1 MNAIPMNL
9 SFKEDHISQIP
20 ALMLLQ
26 KLGYTYLTQEEALLL
41 RGDKTT
47 GVLLEPVL
55 REQLKNINSISLLG
69 GKVEPFSMQNID
81 NAIEA
86 IRNLPLQEGYIAG
99 NEYVYNLITL
109 GKAME
114 QRIDGDKKSY
124 TINYI
129 DWKNPA
135 NNVFHVTEEFTVTRT
150 GVNDTY
156 RPDLVLFVNGIP
168 LVVIECKRPDVKN
181 SLQQALS
188 QHLRNQHEDGIRALY
203 GYSMLLLALSNNEA
217 SYATTGTPGKFWSVW
232 REQYVDKIEEAE
244 FERRMV
250 SLINTPLKTTDRDK
264 LFSTRF
270 KYVRQYFEE
279 QEMHGMQVCE
289 QDRYLAGLCTPERLL
304 DLIFN
309 FIVYDAGIKKIARYQ
324 QYFAI
329 KKTTE
334 RVRHLED
341 GRRKGGVIWHTQG
354 SGKSL
359 TMVMMAQAIALHLKN
374 PKILLVTDRTELDKQ
389 IAGTFRK
396 CGKYVERA
404 TSGADL
410 SRLLE
415 SNSDAIITTVVNKFE
430 NAVKRMKRPLLSPDI
445 FVLIDEGHRTQYGEL
460 NVQMQR
466 ALPNACFIAMTGTP
480 LMKAEKNTATK
491 FGGIILPVYTV
502 NQAIA
507 DKAVLPLLYEGR
519 VVPQQVNENSIDSYF
534 EMVCEPLSDYE
545 RADLKKKFNR
555 SDVIN
560 QGEQRIYTIAWDISL
575 HYKKNWQNTGFKA
588 QLVCPK
594 KLVAIRYKKILDE
607 IGIISTEVVISSPDD
622 REGEDTAY
630 GETSDTIKSFWKKM
644 MDEHGTPKKYE
655 DNLISRFKNSDKPEV
670 IIVVDKLLTGFD
682 EPKNAVMYLDR
693 SLKDHSLFQ
702 AVARVNRVSEGKD
715 FGYIIDYYGVLKE
728 LNDAITLYGE
738 YEPSE
743 IEGTMT
749 DVREEIDKLP
759 QRHSEVWNIFKAIAN
774 KKDLEAYSQL
784 LRDEITRQLFYEKL
798 AAFARSMKV
807 ALSSMTFF
815 RNNSDEEIKRYKEDL
830 TLFLNLRGAVQKRY
844 SDAVDYKHYEAQI
857 QKLMDAHIQSG
868 KVEIITKLVNIF
880 NEKEFAEEV
889 EKVVGKAAKA
899 DTIASR
905 TAKHITENMD
915 MDPAFYKKFSQLLKE
930 TIAAYEQGRI
940 DEVEY
945 LKKVMQL
952 KEDVLSHTDSD
963 IPKELH
969 GNNPAKAYFGISIE
983 CYKRID
989 TENRRLKEVAK
1000 ETALAFDEI
1009 ICSTVLHEGDPV
1021 IDWQSKTNLINPMK
1035 LRMEDYLIDV
1045 IKREREIPM
1054 TFDDMDLL
1062 IDQSVEVAKK
1072 WLR

>member
-1 MNAIPMNL
+1 MNL
-9 SFKEDHISQIP
+9 SFKEDHISQLP

-26 KLGYTYLTQEEALLL
+26 KLGYTYLSQEEALQL
-41 RGDKTT
+41 RGNKTT
-47 GVLLEPVL
+47 NVLLEPIL
-55 REQLKNINSISLLG
+55 HEQLRKINSISLIG
-69 GKVEPFSMQNID
+69 GKIETFSEQNIEKG
-81 NAIEA
+81 IEA
-86 IRNLPLQEGYIAG
+86 MRNVPMQEGYISG
-99 NEYVYNLITL
+99 NEYVYNLLTL

-114 QRIDGDKKSY
+114 QSIDGDKKSY
-124 TINYI
+124 TLNYI
-129 DWKNPA
+129 DWENLQ
-135 NNVFHVTEEFTVTRT
+135 NNVFHVSEEFTVTRAGMNET
-150 GVNDTY
+150 F
-156 RPDLVLFVNGIP
+156 RPDIVLFVNGIP
-168 LVVIECKRPDVKN
+168 LVVIECKRPDEKN
-181 SLQQALS
+181 SIQQAIS
-188 QHLRNQHEDGIRALY
+188 QQLRNQKEDGIRSLY
-203 GYSMLLLALSNNEA
+203 VYSMLLLALSNNEA
-217 SYATTGTPGKFWSVW
+217 LYATTGTPENFWSIW
-232 REQYVDKIEEAE
+232 REQFVDET
-244 FERRMV
+244 EREKYNENLYTFV
-250 SLINTPLKTTDRDK
+250 NKPLKDSDK
-264 LFSTRF
+264 EMLFASRY
-270 KYVRQYFEE
+270 KYAKQYFTEWE
-279 QEMHGMQVCE
+279 QNNIEACE
-289 QDRYLAGLCTPERLL
+289 QDKYLVSLCSPERLL

-309 FIVYDAGIKKIARYQ
+309 FTLYEAGIKKIARYQ
-324 QYFAI
+324 QFFAV
-329 KKTTE
+329 KKTIE
-334 RVRHLED
+334 RIQPIE
-341 GRRKGGVIWHTQG
+341 GGKRRGGVIWHTQG

-359 TMVMMAQAIALHLKN
+359 TMVMIAQAIALNIKN
-374 PKILLVTDRTELDKQ
+374 PKIVLVTDRTELDKQ

-396 CGKYVERA
+396 CGKYVVRA
-404 TSGADL
+404 STGTEL
-410 SRLLE
+410 TRLLE
-415 SNSDAIITTVVNKFE
+415 NNTDAIITTVINKFE
-430 NAVKRMKRPLLSPDI
+430 TAVNRIKKPIESPNI
-445 FVLIDEGHRTQYGEL
+445 FVLIDEGHRTQYGEM
-460 NVQMQR
+460 NIRMQR
-466 ALPNACFIAMTGTP
+466 TLPNACFIAMTGTP
-480 LMKAEKNTATK
+480 LMKAEKNTAKK

-502 NQAIA
+502 NQAIE
-507 DKAVLPLLYEGR
+507 DNAVLPLLYEGR
-519 VVPQQVNENSIDSYF
+519 IVPQDLEGDVIDNFFNYIS
-534 EMVCEPLSDYE
+534 EPLTYYE
-545 RADLKKKFNR
+545 KADLKKKFNR

-560 QGEQRIYTIAWDISL
+560 QAERRIYTIAWDISR
-575 HYKKNWQNTGFKA
+575 HFKKNWQNTGFKA

-607 IGIISTEVVISSPDD
+607 IGIISSEVLISPPDD

-682 EPKNAVMYLDR
+682 EPKNTVMYLDR

-715 FGYIIDYYGVLKE
+715 FGYIIDYYGVLME

-749 DVREEIDKLP
+749 DVRGEIDKLP
-759 QRHSEVWNIFKAIAN
+759 QRHSEVWDIFKEISN
-774 KKDLEAYSQL
+774 KMDLEAYSQL
-784 LRDEITRQLFYEKL
+784 LRDEMTRQLFYEKL

-807 ALSSMTFF
+807 ALSSMVFF
-815 RNNSDEEIKRYKEDL
+815 RDNSDEEIKRYKEDL

-844 SDAVDYKHYEAQI
+844 SDTIDYKHYEAQI

-868 KVEIITKLVNIF
+868 KVETITKLVNIF

-905 TAKHITENMD
+905 TSKHITENMD